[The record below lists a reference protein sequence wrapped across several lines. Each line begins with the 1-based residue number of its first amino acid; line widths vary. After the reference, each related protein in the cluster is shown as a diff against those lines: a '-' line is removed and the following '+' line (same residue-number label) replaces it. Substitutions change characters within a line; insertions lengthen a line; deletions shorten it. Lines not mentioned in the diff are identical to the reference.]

1 MARFSTCVLGA
12 CGEPGSGR
20 DSEVSG
26 GGGGGLPA
34 PRGCV
39 KVSLEKRAVKSEG
52 QRGYMCTDGRFTVV
66 VEQELTQH
74 CKAIILQ
81 LTKKMRAKVGL

>member
-1 MARFSTCVLGA
+1 
-12 CGEPGSGR
+12 
-20 DSEVSG
+20 
-26 GGGGGLPA
+26 
-34 PRGCV
+34 
-39 KVSLEKRAVKSEG
+39 
-52 QRGYMCTDGRFTVV
+52 MCTDGRFTVV